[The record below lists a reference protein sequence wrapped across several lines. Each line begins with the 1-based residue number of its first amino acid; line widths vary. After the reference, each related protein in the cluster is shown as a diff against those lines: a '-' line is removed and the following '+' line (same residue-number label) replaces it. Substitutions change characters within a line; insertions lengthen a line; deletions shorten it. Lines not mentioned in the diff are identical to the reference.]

1 MDGTGGKEGKKEEGS
16 FFCRKGDLKVNIGCQ
31 TPSIRFVPFVEV
43 GGEMYCTILQK
54 EWRGRSR
61 LIHDSSPS
69 RGVSD

>member
-43 GGEMYCTILQK
+43 DGEMYCTILQK
-54 EWRGRSR
+54 EW
-61 LIHDSSPS
+61 
-69 RGVSD
+69 